1 MEISPSLLKRIEA
14 KLSQSFPHLLKNKQI
29 NLYNQDISDFKASEP
44 CFLLFFE
51 VLDNL
56 PHDKVLWNTQ
66 SSRYDSYITVNT
78 DEMQERAEPI
88 EEDAL
93 VKECLSFYLKSKGRG
108 REPSQ
113 PFLDRIANFLV

>member
-14 KLSQSFPHLLKNKQI
+14 KLSKSYPHLLKNKQI

-56 PHDKVLWNTQ
+56 PHDKVLWN
-66 SSRYDSYITVNT
+66 SLNNRYDTYVTVNA
-78 DEMQERAEPI
+78 DDLEEKAELI
-88 EEDAL
+88 ESDAL
-93 VKECLSFYLKSKGRG
+93 VK
-108 REPSQ
+108 
-113 PFLDRIANFLV
+113 